1 MAGDQLVPH
10 RFQRVAKADEWF
22 ADRDIKANK
31 LLQDRD
37 GGLWIGTDGRGLIH
51 VKDGQADV
59 FTRPQGLSGNIA
71 CSLFEG
77 REGNVWFGSE
87 RGVDRFRKLAVIT
100 FSMQQGLPDDVV
112 KSVFSTRDGSIWVA
126 TNDGLARWNDGK
138 LFVYKG
144 RDGLPRSQVH
154 SLYEDA
160 DGRLW
165 ASTLAGLAYVRER
178 PLRRGQRGPQ
188 HRDLLHDGRC
198 GRQSLAGGQQGP
210 GGLSRGTF
218 VDNLPWATFGR
229 RQQA

>member
-31 LLQDRD
+31 LLRDRD
-37 GGLWIGTDGRGLIH
+37 DGLWIGTDGRGLIH

-126 TNDGLARWNDGK
+126 TNDGLARWNDGE

-165 ASTLAGLAYVRER
+165 ADTLGGSPTSRTTASSRSTRAPAPRST
-178 PLRRGQRGPQ
+178 P
-188 HRDLLHDGRC
+188 
-198 GRQSLAGGQQGP
+198 
-210 GGLSRGTF
+210 
-218 VDNLPWATFGR
+218 
-229 RQQA
+229 